1 MQDLIQKLIDRQ
13 IFKSGTM
20 VDAKIKKMQF
30 GSPIILQKTLRVK
43 EVHKDHC
50 VADEEFE
57 IEAESPFLKIKYNDI
72 MLIDG
77 MDPKDLAAV
86 YGLAPKTARFK
97 RKKSDDLE

>member
-13 IFKSGTM
+13 IFKTGTM

-43 EVHKDHC
+43 EVHKNYC

-57 IEAESPFLKIKYNDI
+57 IEAETPFMKIKYNDI
-72 MLIDG
+72 LLVDG
-77 MDPKDLAAV
+77 MDPNDLAAV
-86 YGLAPKTARFK
+86 YGLAPKTERFK